1 MLYHPQSEM
10 FVQFLTNKLRK
21 LTPVGEGA
29 EPSKKI
35 DAAKESSKA
44 ETAQTK
50 AWGISR
56 VTIITADAPNY
67 WLSFKKNS
75 IF

>member
-10 FVQFLTNKLRK
+10 FLQFLTNKLRK
-21 LTPVGEGA
+21 LAPAGEGA

-35 DAAKESSKA
+35 DAAKESAKA

-50 AWGISR
+50 A
-56 VTIITADAPNY
+56 
-67 WLSFKKNS
+67 
-75 IF
+75 